1 MEAMAALT
9 TRCMAE
15 VVRVDQA
22 VFDAVADAQKPS
34 LDGSLWACPGR

>member
-1 MEAMAALT
+1 MAALT

-22 VFDAVADAQKPS
+22 VFDVVADAQAS
-34 LDGSLWACPGR
+34 SDGSLWGCPGR

>member
-1 MEAMAALT
+1 MAALT

-22 VFDAVADAQKPS
+22 VFDAAADAQAPS